1 MEKDYNNLK
10 EDIDHHHN
18 SLFDDELFTG
28 DEDNNRLMELY
39 ALTRTKDK
47 AKSPNVEKE
56 WKKFRSERMSIHGN
70 AFSLKR
76 KWIWS
81 AAAVL
86 IVGFLSAV
94 TIFGYMEN
102 RDKEITLA

>member
-1 MEKDYNNLK
+1 MEKDCSNIK

-28 DEDNNRLMELY
+28 DKDNNRLMELY

-47 AKSPNVEKE
+47 AKTPNVEKE
-56 WKKFRSERMSIHGN
+56 WKKFRSERMSIHDN
-70 AFSLKR
+70 VFTIKR
-76 KWIWS
+76 KLIWS

-86 IVGFLSAV
+86 IFGFLYEV
-94 TIFGYMEN
+94 NIFCYM
-102 RDKEITLA
+102 